1 MIILS
6 FISLTPSVPSWLGGG
21 VWLMPVIVLAVAMVV
36 SVGTVPA
43 LYRAAVRRLITAL
56 VLAVVLSA
64 GLIAGELIRM
74 DVPQCASLEPYSA
87 AWFAFGC
94 WWPF

>member
-1 MIILS
+1 MLLS
-6 FISLTPSVPSWLGGG
+6 FIALTPAQPSWFLHG
-21 VWLMPVIVLAVAMVV
+21 VWLMPVIVLTGLMVV
-36 SVGTVPA
+36 LMPVP
-43 LYRAAVRRLITAL
+43 LRVREVLRRLAAGLI
-56 VLAVVLSA
+56 LATLLSA
-64 GLIAGELIRM
+64 GLLASELIRQ